1 MGKHALCRRHSHH
14 RRKACAGD
22 HRACRLRRSGHA
34 HMCKVAENRSARRSG
49 SLDRR
54 RRSLLESSLM
64 TGGEVVELIKQ
75 HVGVPWND
83 KSYRDTFKVGNP
95 DSNVKGIA
103 TTVMT
108 TFDVLQRANQAGL
121 NMVITHE
128 DTFWNDRDET
138 KDLTSNPLYKMK
150 TEYVLKN
157 DMIVWRI
164 HDHMHAMHPDFTV
177 VGSLRSVGIKGGE
190 DATIRDRRVYTIRET
205 TLGEFASQVKRLTGS
220 RAFRCV
226 GDPKAK
232 VSKILLGPGYAT
244 PRMTAEADVVIGGEQ
259 QEADG
264 RFDDLEYVADA
275 ATLGMPKGLIMLG
288 HVISE
293 QPGMEDLAKWM
304 QTFIK
309 GIPIRLIAAE
319 EPFWT

>member
-1 MGKHALCRRHSHH
+1 MT
-14 RRKACAGD
+14 
-22 HRACRLRRSGHA
+22 
-34 HMCKVAENRSARRSG
+34 AR
-49 SLDRR
+49 
-54 RRSLLESSLM
+54 
-64 TGGEVVELIKQ
+64 EVVALIKQ
-75 HVGVPWND
+75 NVGVPWREQ
-83 KSYRDTFKVGNP
+83 SYRDTFKFGNP
-95 DSNVKGIA
+95 DSTVKGIA
-103 TTVMT
+103 TTVMV
-108 TFDVLQRANQAGL
+108 TFGMLKRANEAGL
-121 NMVITHE
+121 NMVIAHE

-138 KDLTSNPLYKMK
+138 KDLLENSLFKKK
-150 TEYVLKN
+150 TAYMRDN
-157 DMIVWRI
+157 GMIVWRM
-164 HDHMHAMHPDFTV
+164 HDHMHSMKPDFTV

-190 DATIRDRRVYTIRET
+190 NAAMRPGVFTIPET

-226 GDPKAK
+226 GDPDAK

-264 RFDDLEYVADA
+264 GFDNVQYVADA
-275 ATLGMPKGLIMLG
+275 ASLGMPKGLIMLG

-304 QTFIK
+304 ETFVK
-309 GIPIRLIAAE
+309 GIPIQYVPAD

>member
-1 MGKHALCRRHSHH
+1 MT
-14 RRKACAGD
+14 
-22 HRACRLRRSGHA
+22 
-34 HMCKVAENRSARRSG
+34 AR
-49 SLDRR
+49 
-54 RRSLLESSLM
+54 EI
-64 TGGEVVELIKQ
+64 VELIKQ

-83 KSYRDTFKVGNP
+83 KSYRDTFKLGNP
-95 DSNVKGIA
+95 DSTVKGIA

-138 KDLTSNPLYKMK
+138 KDLTANPLYKMK
-150 TEYVLKN
+150 TEFVLKN

-177 VGSLRSVGIKGGE
+177 VGSLRSVGVKGGE
-190 DATIRDRRVYTIRET
+190 DATIRARVYTIPET

-226 GDPKAK
+226 GNPKAK
-232 VSKILLGPGYAT
+232 ISKILLGPGYAT
-244 PRMTAEADVVIGGEQ
+244 PRMNAEADVVIGGEQ
-259 QEADG
+259 QEANG
-264 RFDDLEYVADA
+264 RFDDVEYVADA
-275 ATLGMPKGLIMLG
+275 ASLGMPKGLIMLG
-288 HVISE
+288 HVVSE

-304 QTFIK
+304 QTFIN
-309 GIPIRLIAAE
+309 GIPIRLISAE
-319 EPFWT
+319 EPYWT

>member
-1 MGKHALCRRHSHH
+1 
-14 RRKACAGD
+14 
-22 HRACRLRRSGHA
+22 
-34 HMCKVAENRSARRSG
+34 
-49 SLDRR
+49 
-54 RRSLLESSLM
+54 M
-64 TGGEVVELIKQ
+64 TGREIVELIKQ
-75 HVGVPWND
+75 HVGVPWNN

-190 DATIRDRRVYTIRET
+190 DATIRARV
-205 TLGEFASQVKRLTGS
+205 
-220 RAFRCV
+220 
-226 GDPKAK
+226 
-232 VSKILLGPGYAT
+232 
-244 PRMTAEADVVIGGEQ
+244 
-259 QEADG
+259 
-264 RFDDLEYVADA
+264 
-275 ATLGMPKGLIMLG
+275 
-288 HVISE
+288 
-293 QPGMEDLAKWM
+293 
-304 QTFIK
+304 
-309 GIPIRLIAAE
+309 
-319 EPFWT
+319 